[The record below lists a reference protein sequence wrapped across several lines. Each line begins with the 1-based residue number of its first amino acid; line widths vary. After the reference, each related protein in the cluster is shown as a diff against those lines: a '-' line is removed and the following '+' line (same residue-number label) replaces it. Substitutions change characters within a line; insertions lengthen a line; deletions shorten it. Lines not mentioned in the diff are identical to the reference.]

1 MAYPPSA
8 HYIDGI
14 AAGDWLIRLTST
26 RKTID
31 IAPLDQVGWLAEQA
45 DELRDWFA
53 SAGRWK
59 KLEAGQIMYQA
70 GDVADG
76 IYGLASGTLDIA
88 LPLVGGELVTI
99 HRAEPG
105 FWIGDSAQL
114 SKRPRMISISAATP
128 CKVLRVPG
136 ADLERLLTE
145 NPQFW
150 PSIYDLNHR
159 NVETA
164 LTLLGESLALTVKA
178 RVCRRLLALAEHEA
192 EVTITQDDLAKLV
205 GVTRATVRRAIA
217 ELAAEGGVETGYR
230 SLHLSDLAVLRR
242 HKDEQ

>member
-1 MAYPPSA
+1 M
-8 HYIDGI
+8 
-14 AAGDWLIRLTST
+14 
-26 RKTID
+26 
-31 IAPLDQVGWLAEQA
+31 
-45 DELRDWFA
+45 
-53 SAGRWK
+53 
-59 KLEAGQIMYQA
+59 
-70 GDVADG
+70 
-76 IYGLASGTLDIA
+76 YGLASGA
-88 LPLVGGELVTI
+88 LEITFPLVGDEPVII

-105 FWIGDSAQL
+105 FWIGDAAQF
-114 SKRPRMISISAATP
+114 SRRPRMISIAAATP
-128 CKVLRVPG
+128 VRLLRVTG
-136 ADLERLLTE
+136 ADLDRLLTE
-145 NPQFW
+145 SPHFW
-150 PSIYDLNHR
+150 RCFYDLNSR

-230 SLHLSDLAVLRR
+230 TLRLNKLDVLRR